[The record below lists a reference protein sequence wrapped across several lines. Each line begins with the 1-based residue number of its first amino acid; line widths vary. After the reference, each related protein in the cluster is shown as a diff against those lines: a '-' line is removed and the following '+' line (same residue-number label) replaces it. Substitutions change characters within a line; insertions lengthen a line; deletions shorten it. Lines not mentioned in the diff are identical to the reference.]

1 MKTEDKVASFLICL
15 GDAYLGWNFLKNALI
30 MGVTP
35 EQLENSHVQ
44 YFAKATTTTTL
55 THIKTQTRSHL
66 RVLATELITSDSES
80 TSNTDT
86 LNTT

>member
-1 MKTEDKVASFLICL
+1 
-15 GDAYLGWNFLKNALI
+15 
-30 MGVTP
+30 MGLTP

-44 YFAKATTTTTL
+44 YFPKATTATTL
-55 THIKTQTRSHL
+55 THIKTQTHSHL
-66 RVLATELITSDSES
+66 RVLANELTTSDSES